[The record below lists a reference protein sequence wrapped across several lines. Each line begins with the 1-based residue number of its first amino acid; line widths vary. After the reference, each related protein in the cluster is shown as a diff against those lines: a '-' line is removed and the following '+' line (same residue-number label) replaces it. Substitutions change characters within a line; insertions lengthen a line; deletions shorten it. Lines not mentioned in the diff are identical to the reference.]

1 MDLALSWTKL
11 KKSIYRFQQQRPVQF
26 VCFDFPWAQNFPFK
40 EPPQFHARGVS
51 WNHCVVAMLMINGH
65 CSLENHSQDFKRLTA
80 KISKQMRG
88 IKKLISLY
96 DCITVF
102 WLGRMPGGRIG
113 RLKPDKMDAFN
124 DCEVADD
131 IVTDIINV
139 NNENERSWTE

>member
-1 MDLALSWTKL
+1 MSNEH
-11 KKSIYRFQQQRPVQF
+11 R
-26 VCFDFPWAQNFPFK
+26 
-40 EPPQFHARGVS
+40 
-51 WNHCVVAMLMINGH
+51 
-65 CSLENHSQDFKRLTA
+65 SLENDSQDFKRLTA

-131 IVTDIINV
+131 IVTDIIHV